1 MSRGFVCSSALAN
14 RLRGCAGDCVAAP
27 PGLALEVWSGQLGL
41 ALLKFYGRD
50 RPLPTVAL
58 NGDSQTVK
66 LVKPNFF
73 HGPGLSI
80 SEDYSLAD
88 DLRLGLLERT
98 ENAGIADRMRSVGYS
113 SASEPT

>member
-1 MSRGFVCSSALAN
+1 MPEIAWMPHRVGAGSMDRGNSA
-14 RLRGCAGDCVAAP
+14 
-27 PGLALEVWSGQLGL
+27 L

-66 LVKPNFF
+66 LVKAHFF

-88 DLRLGLLERT
+88 DFRLGLLERT
-98 ENAGIADRMRSVGYS
+98 END
-113 SASEPT
+113 

>member
-1 MSRGFVCSSALAN
+1 MPEIAWMPHRVGAGNMGRGNSA
-14 RLRGCAGDCVAAP
+14 
-27 PGLALEVWSGQLGL
+27 L

-66 LVKPNFF
+66 LVKPKFF
-73 HGPGLSI
+73 HRPGLSI
-80 SEDYSLAD
+80 SEDYGLAD

-98 ENAGIADRMRSVGYS
+98 END
-113 SASEPT
+113 

>member
-1 MSRGFVCSSALAN
+1 MPEIAF
-14 RLRGCAGDCVAAP
+14 DAP
-27 PGLALEVWSGQLGL
+27 PGLAPEVWSGQLGL
-41 ALLKFYGRD
+41 ALLKLYGRD